1 MDGKE
6 VGEFE
11 ATVYLL
17 DREVISEYDCAD
29 EMLQLIESN
38 PSLLDSKGEVYVV
51 EVFYTKLDK
60 EFWGRRCGLEGYLR
74 LARHTLKSEQMVS
87 LFFSYLMSATLIR
100 LP

>member
-51 EVFYTKLDK
+51 EVFT
-60 EFWGRRCGLEGYLR
+60 
-74 LARHTLKSEQMVS
+74 
-87 LFFSYLMSATLIR
+87 
-100 LP
+100 PN